1 MRDNNGNYSGLYAGR
16 INSDTLKKLK
26 NYETMTDTDSY
37 LFSKARQLIKM
48 IRLGR
53 GKRVMRAARE
63 VAYSFDP
70 SYKTAR
76 RKYVAAA
83 MTPK

>member
-16 INSDTLKKLK
+16 INSDTAEKLK
-26 NYETMTDTDSY
+26 NSEIINETDRY

-76 RKYVAAA
+76 RKFVASA